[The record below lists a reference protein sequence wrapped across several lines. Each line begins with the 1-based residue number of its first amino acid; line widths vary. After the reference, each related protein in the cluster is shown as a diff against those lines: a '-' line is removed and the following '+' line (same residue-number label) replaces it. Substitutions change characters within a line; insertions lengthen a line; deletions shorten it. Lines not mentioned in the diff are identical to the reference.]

1 MSSPFITLWSQP
13 QIEVE
18 RRRAGRRDAR
28 LTHTAND
35 QFRGVGVVPGD
46 RVYIVGTEAGRLL
59 LLSRLIVDRVVG
71 QGAAERA
78 FGRGTYEASDHLIG
92 DGATL
97 RLDRGVPEDV
107 ARRIE
112 RESGK
117 RLKISPSAYHVDIN
131 SLRRTG
137 RLTEASAALLEGLLD
152 DKMKVVVDI
161 DGISEGKRSERR
173 HMAIERSSA
182 LRHLALAR
190 QGSDCRVCGFSF
202 GAIYGSVGDGFAE
215 IHHLKPLG
223 SLREEMLVDPVADV
237 VVLCANCHRMIHRDS
252 PPLTPEHLRRLLS
265 TAAAPA

>member
-1 MSSPFITLWSQP
+1 
-13 QIEVE
+13 V
-18 RRRAGRRDAR
+18 R
-28 LTHTAND
+28 LMHTAND

-59 LLSRLIVDRVVG
+59 LLSRLIVERVVG
-71 QGAAERA
+71 QSEADRE
-78 FGRGTYEASDHLIG
+78 FGQGTYEASDHLIG
-92 DGATL
+92 DRATL
-97 RLDRGVPEDV
+97 RLDRVVPEDV

-117 RLKISPSAYHVDIN
+117 RLKIAPSAYQVDVN

-152 DKMKVVVDI
+152 DKIKVVADVG
-161 DGISEGKRSERR
+161 GIAEGKRHERR
-173 HMAIERSSA
+173 HAAIERSSV
-182 LRHLALAR
+182 LRRLALAR
-190 QGSDCRVCGFSF
+190 QGSDCKVCGFSF
-202 GAIYGSVGDGFAE
+202 GGTYGPLGDGFAE

-252 PPLTPEHLRRLLS
+252 PPLTPEHLRRLLG
-265 TAAAPA
+265 TAADPT